1 LILIAM
7 QMPVLDGCEV
17 IRQVRSSAGGD
28 AVKIICVSASAFAE
42 DRQAALEQGAD
53 DFLSKPFREAVLFEK
68 IRNLLSVDY
77 VYGDEPTAG
86 APTRATAQLPEV
98 SAEAL
103 AQLPEEVIA
112 NLREV
117 ILNGDTDRLR
127 ELLHQ
132 VAARDEALA
141 KSLLRL
147 VDRYDYDALIHLLTR
162 KDS

>member
-1 LILIAM
+1 LRFSHPTFERCKSSLKLHIIPKWDKHALSVIKS
-7 QMPVLDGCEV
+7 VEIESWLRKVTRIDGK
-17 IRQVRSSAGGD
+17 A
-28 AVKIICVSASAFAE
+28 ASP
-42 DRQAALEQGAD
+42 GI
-53 DFLSKPFREAVLFEK
+53 KTK

-86 APTRATAQLPEV
+86 APTRSTAQLPEV